1 MKSAALIRINSDVL
15 TPRRNNDNLCYLV
28 ILFRFNLLHSN
39 TQLLNDL
46 AISDSGQKECL
57 MDISCKGFLSLES
70 EYALLVLDCN
80 TVALS
85 QSSLENL
92 HYV

>member
-1 MKSAALIRINSDVL
+1 MTIYVTLLFYFVL
-15 TPRRNNDNLCYLV
+15 TCY
-28 ILFRFNLLHSN
+28 ILI
-39 TQLLNDL
+39 LNYRMTSLSLIQDR
-46 AISDSGQKECL
+46 KECL

>member
-15 TPRRNNDNLCYLV
+15 TPRRNNDNLCHLV

-46 AISDSGQKECL
+46 AISDSGQKGMFDGHIL
-57 MDISCKGFLSLES
+57 
-70 EYALLVLDCN
+70 
-80 TVALS
+80 
-85 QSSLENL
+85 
-92 HYV
+92 

>member
-1 MKSAALIRINSDVL
+1 MTSLPLIQDR
-15 TPRRNNDNLCYLV
+15 
-28 ILFRFNLLHSN
+28 
-39 TQLLNDL
+39 
-46 AISDSGQKECL
+46 KECL
-57 MDISCKGFLSLES
+57 MDISCKGLLSLES